1 MTTFILAS
9 LALAAIALAI
19 LTRPY
24 WQRPSVPAP
33 EPMTATP
40 TAAPTTSTVDQLRE
54 QIRQLDGLHAS
65 GVLGAEAHASARAAL
80 EKKLVEQVVE
90 VPADAA
96 PRPRAASAPATPATA
111 ALRAPLRMMAVFG
124 VFFAAIAVGG
134 YLLIGDPAAVGGSAP
149 ATAQGPA
156 GGDQKGHE
164 IGPEQIAAM
173 AERLAARLEKQP
185 DDGEGWSMLAR
196 SYAVTGQHA
205 KAVPAF
211 RKAAAL
217 IKDDPVLL
225 ADFADAL
232 AMTQDRSIAGEP
244 LKLVQKALEIDP
256 ANVKALSL
264 AGTEAFTRKDYKGAL
279 KYWEKLKEVAPPDS
293 VFVQQVQGGID
304 EARSLAGLPPSP
316 AAAPGAAPAP
326 TAAAAPTASPMDA
339 ALGKSISGTVTL
351 SAALAGKASPTDTVF
366 VFARAVE
373 GPRMPLAILRH
384 QVKDLPIKFTLDD
397 SLAMSPAMKL
407 SAFPQVVVGARISKD
422 GQAVPQPGDLQGL
435 SPAVT
440 VGSAD
445 IKIEINQ
452 TISR

>member
-1 MTTFILAS
+1 MTIFILAS
-9 LALAAIALAI
+9 LAMAAIALAI

-24 WQRPSVPAP
+24 WQRPASPAS
-33 EPMTATP
+33 ETLP
-40 TAAPTTSTVDQLRE
+40 TAPATGTAALRE
-54 QIRQLDGLHAS
+54 QIRQLDALHAD

-80 EKKLVEQVVE
+80 EKKLAELVT
-90 VPADAA
+90 AA
-96 PRPRAASAPATPATA
+96 PQAAAQAPAHAPVAVQA
-111 ALRAPLRMMAVFG
+111 PRAPLRMLATFG
-124 VFFAAIAVGG
+124 VFFAAVAVGG
-134 YLLIGDPAAVGGSAP
+134 YLLLGDPAAVGGKP
-149 ATAQGPA
+149 EATAQGPN
-156 GGDQKGHE
+156 GGEGGTAHE

-217 IKDDPVLL
+217 LKDDPVLL

-264 AGTEAFTRKDYKGAL
+264 AGTEAFVRKDYKAAL
-279 KYWEKLKEVAPPDS
+279 KYWEKLKDVAPPDS

-304 EARSLAGLPPSP
+304 EARALAGLPPAP
-316 AAAPGAAPAP
+316 AAAPAAAPTAAAPGA
-326 TAAAAPTASPMDA
+326 SPMDQ

-373 GPRMPLAILRH
+373 GSRMPLAILRH

-407 SAFPQVVVGARISKD
+407 SAFPQVIVGARISKD

-445 IKIEINQ
+445 IRIEINQ
-452 TISR
+452 TVSR

>member
-9 LALAAIALAI
+9 LVMAALALAI

-24 WQRPSVPAP
+24 WQRPASPTP
-33 EPMTATP
+33 ETMPTP
-40 TAAPTTSTVDQLRE
+40 PTTGTAALRE
-54 QIRQLDGLHAS
+54 QIRQLDALHAD

-80 EKKLVEQVVE
+80 EKKLAELVTSAPQGLA
-90 VPADAA
+90 PAPTQAPVASPA
-96 PRPRAASAPATPATA
+96 PRAPMRMLAT
-111 ALRAPLRMMAVFG
+111 FG

-134 YLLIGDPAAVGGSAP
+134 YLLLGDPAAVGGKP
-149 ATAQGPA
+149 EATAQSPD
-156 GGDQKGHE
+156 GGDSGKAHE

-217 IKDDPVLL
+217 LTDDPVLL

-264 AGTEAFTRKDYKGAL
+264 AGTEAFVRKDYKAAL
-279 KYWEKLKEVAPPDS
+279 KYWEKLKDVAPPDS

-304 EARSLAGLPPSP
+304 EARALAGLPPAP
-316 AAAPGAAPAP
+316 AAAPGAAP
-326 TAAAAPTASPMDA
+326 TAAAPGASPMDQ

-373 GPRMPLAILRH
+373 GSRMPLAILRH

-407 SAFPQVVVGARISKD
+407 SAFPQVIVGARISKD

-452 TISR
+452 TVSR

>member
-9 LALAAIALAI
+9 LAMAAIALAI

-24 WQRPSVPAP
+24 WQRPASPTPETMPTPPA
-33 EPMTATP
+33 TG
-40 TAAPTTSTVDQLRE
+40 TAALRE
-54 QIRQLDGLHAS
+54 QIRQLDALHAD
-65 GVLGAEAHASARAAL
+65 GVLGAEAHASARATL
-80 EKKLVEQVVE
+80 EKKLAELVTSAPQG
-90 VPADAA
+90 PAQAPTRATVASPA
-96 PRPRAASAPATPATA
+96 PRAPMRMLAT
-111 ALRAPLRMMAVFG
+111 FG

-134 YLLIGDPAAVGGSAP
+134 YMLLGDPAAVGGKPAVSAQAP
-149 ATAQGPA
+149 NGGETGTA
-156 GGDQKGHE
+156 HE

-217 IKDDPVLL
+217 LKDDPVLL

-232 AMTQDRSIAGEP
+232 AMTQDRNIAGEP
-244 LKLVQKALEIDP
+244 LQLVQKALEIDP

-264 AGTEAFTRKDYKGAL
+264 AGTEAFVRKDYKAAL
-279 KYWEKLKEVAPPDS
+279 KYWEKLKDVAPPDS

-304 EARSLAGLPPSP
+304 EARALAGLPPAP
-316 AAAPGAAPAP
+316 AAAPAAGP
-326 TAAAAPTASPMDA
+326 TAAATPSASPMDK

-407 SAFPQVVVGARISKD
+407 SAFPQVIVGARISKD

-435 SPAVT
+435 SSAVT

-452 TISR
+452 TVSR

>member
-24 WQRPSVPAP
+24 WQRPSAPAP

-40 TAAPTTSTVDQLRE
+40 PAAPTTSAVDQLRE

-65 GVLGAEAHASARAAL
+65 GVLGAEAHASARGAL
-80 EKKLVEQVVE
+80 EKKLVEQVTE
-90 VPADAA
+90 VPAAA
-96 PRPRAASAPATPATA
+96 PPRPLAASAPAAPATTA
-111 ALRAPLRMMAVFG
+111 PRAPLRALAVFG
-124 VFFAAIAVGG
+124 GIFAAIAVGG
-134 YLLIGDPAAVGGSAP
+134 YFLVGDPAAVGGTP
-149 ATAQGPA
+149 ATAQGQA

-217 IKDDPVLL
+217 LKDDPVLL

-316 AAAPGAAPAP
+316 GAQPAP
-326 TAAAAPTASPMDA
+326 TAAATPTASPMDA

-351 SAALAGKASPTDTVF
+351 SAALADKASPTDTVF

-373 GPRMPLAILRH
+373 GSRMPLAILRH
-384 QVKDLPIKFTLDD
+384 QVKDLPLKFTLDD

-452 TISR
+452 TVSR

>member
-24 WQRPSVPAP
+24 WQRPPAPAP

-54 QIRQLDGLHAS
+54 QIRQLDSLHAS

-80 EKKLVEQVVE
+80 EKKLVDQVVE
-90 VPADAA
+90 VPAAA
-96 PRPRAASAPATPATA
+96 EPRPRAASAPAATA
-111 ALRAPLRMMAVFG
+111 PAAPRAPLRTLAVFG

-134 YLLIGDPAAVGGSAP
+134 YFLIGDPAAVGGGAAP
-149 ATAQGPA
+149 AAAQGA
-156 GGDQKGHE
+156 SGGDQKGHE

-264 AGTEAFTRKDYKGAL
+264 AGTESFTRKDYKGAL

-316 AAAPGAAPAP
+316 SAAPAP
-326 TAAAAPTASPMDA
+326 TAAAAPTASPLDA

-351 SAALAGKASPTDTVF
+351 SAALVGKASPTDTVF

-445 IKIEINQ
+445 VKIEINQ
-452 TISR
+452 TVSR